1 MLLIFKS
8 DTYMKRY
15 FLPLSLLLNGVL
27 LLYIF
32 NLSSTKPA
40 SKNVS
45 ANNKHVVIISPA
57 IHPSLEKIERG
68 VTTNLEKYLPGAKTT
83 LMNANGKKTLMLAQ
97 VQEAISH
104 NPAAIVTIGA
114 QATQLTR
121 ETLKKRGLKIPHV
134 FTAVSS
140 PERLGIG
147 YHEQE
152 LTGIEEKPDYSLT
165 AELLHHLAPQ
175 ITSLLLVY
183 NPTEGNSL
191 DQERTLLETA
201 LQKYGIQLT
210 TLEVFQTNEIAGKTK
225 NLIAAYHGVIILKDN
240 SVVSGIDGLIK
251 VCEQYGKLLIAH
263 DLDSGDK
270 GAALSFGVFEEAY
283 GLEAGKIVAEALAQ
297 TQLHLPPVRRIADDK
312 VKLNIAAAGRQNLT
326 IDLTEIKL
334 LKSIIVI

>member
-1 MLLIFKS
+1 
-8 DTYMKRY
+8 MKRY
-15 FLPLSLLLNGVL
+15 LFPLSLLINGIL
-27 LLYIF
+27 LVYIF
-32 NLSSTKPA
+32 NFTPSITSSKSVSGN
-40 SKNVS
+40 SKQV
-45 ANNKHVVIISPA
+45 AIISPA
-57 IHPSLEKIERG
+57 IHPSLEKIEKG
-68 VTTNLEKYLPGAKTT
+68 VTTALEKYLPGTKTI

-97 VQEAISH
+97 VQEALSH
-104 NPAAIVTIGA
+104 NPDAIVTIGA

-121 ETLKKRGLKIPHV
+121 ETLKKRNLKIPHV

-140 PERLGIG
+140 PDRLGIS
-147 YHEQE
+147 YQERE

-165 AELLHHLAPQ
+165 AEILHHLAPQ
-175 ITSLLLVY
+175 LTSLLLVY

-191 DQERTLLETA
+191 DQERAHLETA

-210 TLEVFQTNEIAGKTK
+210 PLEVFQTNEITGKTK
-225 NLIAAYHGVIILKDN
+225 NLIASYQGVIILKDN
-240 SVVSGIDGLIK
+240 SVVSGIDALIK

-283 GLEAGKIVAEALAQ
+283 GSEAGKIVAEALAQ